1 MISLILK
8 MNKVRNIL
16 AGLALILCTVSC
28 MKEKREVT
36 YTNQENKI
44 DQYIS
49 KSMYVKNGEET
60 DTLRVVY
67 NGGASRLVLE
77 EGIGEELK
85 RGGTISFYY
94 AGYTF
99 STGKSS
105 SNLFATNHE
114 ETATSAKWQ
123 LTDADYKLLTLEL
136 IDAELIQGLADG
148 LLGVKS
154 GEHCEILFSGKYA
167 YGKKP
172 YGTVPANS
180 AVLFEIWV
188 EGVSN
193 E

>member
-1 MISLILK
+1 MNRTIQIFTAFIL
-8 MNKVRNIL
+8 L
-16 AGLALILCTVSC
+16 LSTASC
-28 MKEKREVT
+28 VKEKREVL

-49 KSMYVKNGEET
+49 SKMYVKNGEET
-60 DTLRVVY
+60 DTLRVEY
-67 NGGASRLVLE
+67 NGGANRLVLQ
-77 EGIGEELK
+77 EGAGEKLK
-85 RGGTISFYY
+85 MGGTVSFYY

-99 STGKSS
+99 STGKST
-105 SNLFATNHE
+105 SNLFTTNHE
-114 ETATSAKWQ
+114 ETATAAKWN
-123 LTDADYKLLTLEL
+123 LTDAEYGLLTLKLDSE
-136 IDAELIQGLADG
+136 ELIQGLADG
-148 LLGVKS
+148 LYGVQS

-172 YGTVPANS
+172 FGIVPSNS

>member
-1 MISLILK
+1 
-8 MNKVRNIL
+8 MNKVGNIL

>member
-1 MISLILK
+1 
-8 MNKVRNIL
+8 MNKVRNII

-28 MKEKREVT
+28 VKEKREVT
-36 YTNQENKI
+36 YTNQETKI

-49 KSMYVKNGEET
+49 NQKYIKNGEET
-60 DTLRVVY
+60 DSLRVVY
-67 NGGASRLVLE
+67 NGGASRLVRE
-77 EGIGEELK
+77 EGVGEELK

-99 STGKSS
+99 TTGKSS

-114 ETATSAKWQ
+114 ETATSAKWELTEAEYKQ
-123 LTDADYKLLTLEL
+123 LTLDLS
-136 IDAELIQGLADG
+136 DAELIQGLADG
-148 LLGVKS
+148 LVGVKS

-167 YGKKP
+167 YGKRP
-172 YGTVPANS
+172 YGNVPSNS

-193 E
+193 D

>member
-1 MISLILK
+1 MNRAIQILTVF
-8 MNKVRNIL
+8 MVIL
-16 AGLALILCTVSC
+16 GAASC
-28 MKEKREVT
+28 VKEKREVL

-49 KSMYVKNGEET
+49 SKMYVKNGEET
-60 DTLRVVY
+60 DTLRVEY
-67 NGGASRLVLE
+67 HGGASRLVLQ
-77 EGIGEELK
+77 EGAGEKLK
-85 RGGTISFYY
+85 RGGTVSFYY

-99 STGKSS
+99 SSGKSN

-114 ETATSAKWQ
+114 ETATSAKWN
-123 LTDADYKLLTLEL
+123 LSDADYDLLTLEL
-136 IDAELIQGLADG
+136 IEEELIQGLADG
-148 LLGVKS
+148 LYGVQS

-172 YGTVPANS
+172 FGSVPANS